1 MAKTEETTEEKAPPT
16 LNRIMAQLNKQAG
29 ETVVARLGNLEPTDL
44 KVRRLFSDIPQLD
57 EAVGGGFPVGRMVE
71 FYGMQSSGKSLIA
84 SKIIANAQASGLD
97 CIYVDAENTFDPEF
111 AAKLGVDIE
120 KLALMQ
126 LATGEDVF
134 DFLAKLLEAEPG
146 VIVIDSVAALVTKV
160 EMENSVEK
168 AEMAQRARLMSKGLR
183 KLTAINRKTLII
195 FINQLRQG
203 IATWGPAPKV
213 TTGGMALPFA
223 ASIRIEIARD
233 RDLLYE
239 DGKKSGN
246 VIGQVVQFKVSKNK
260 TFPPFK
266 TGSFKFFYED
276 SRIE

>member
-1 MAKTEETTEEKAPPT
+1 MAKKTETPIVEKEAPT
-16 LNRIMAQLNKQAG
+16 LNKIMAQLNKQAG
-29 ETVVARLGNLEPTDL
+29 ETVVARLGDMQAMDID
-44 KVRRLFSDIPQLD
+44 RIHSGIPQLD

-71 FYGMQSSGKSLIA
+71 FYGLQSSGKSMLA
-84 SKIIANAQASGLD
+84 QKLIANAQSRGMD

-111 AAKLGVDIE
+111 ATKLGVDVN

-126 LATGEDVF
+126 TATGEDIF
-134 DFLAKLLEAEPG
+134 DFLAKLLEAEPAI
-146 VIVIDSVAALVTKV
+146 IVIDSVAALVTKA

-168 AEMAQRARLMSKGLR
+168 AEMANKARLMSKGLR

-195 FINQLRQG
+195 FINQMRQA
-203 IATWGPAPKV
+203 ISTWGPAPKV

-223 ASIRIEIARD
+223 ASIRMEVSRD

-246 VIGQVVQFKVSKNK
+246 VIGQVVQFKISKNK

-266 TGSFKFFYED
+266 TGSFKFFYADASVE
-276 SRIE
+276 